1 MLSYRLLT
9 AGDFSSLYACFHEAF
24 SDYQVDMQMSEQQF
38 AQRLNR
44 DGVQL
49 ESSAGAFDDERMIG
63 FYMNALGDWQ
73 GKRTAYDGGTGI
85 VPHYRGRG
93 VAQEM
98 FAFVVSRLKERSV
111 SQYLLEVLASNERA
125 VALYRKLG
133 FVEVRRLA
141 VLRSQQALQSLD
153 DSAEVELQRIEEPD
167 WKLFQS
173 FWDGYPSWQNSIA
186 AVERIPNDRVIV
198 GAHVEGECVG
208 YGVVFRPAAN
218 LMQLAV
224 APAYRRKG
232 IGSRLLR
239 TLSAGE
245 TLKVNNVDE
254 EMKETLAFFEANGFK
269 VVLEQFEM
277 TNAITT
283 ALGTVPTRHW

>member
-9 AGDFSSLYACFHEAF
+9 AADISSLYECFLEAF
-24 SDYQVDMQMSEQQF
+24 SDYLVDMQMSEQEF
-38 AQRLNR
+38 AQRLAR

-49 ESSAGAFDDERMIG
+49 GISAAAFDDERMIA
-63 FYMNALGDWQ
+63 FYMNGAGEWLGKQ
-73 GKRTAYDGGTGI
+73 TAYDAGTGVI
-85 VPHYRGRG
+85 PHYRSRG
-93 VAQEM
+93 VAKDL

-111 SQYLLEVLASNERA
+111 SQYLLEVLSTNERA

-141 VLRSQQALQSLD
+141 VLRAQHALEPLD
-153 DSAEVELQRIEEPD
+153 DLAEVEIGRIEEPE

-186 AVERIPNDRVIV
+186 AVERIPSQRVMV
-198 GAHVEGECVG
+198 GAHVDGNCVG
-208 YGVVFRPAAN
+208 YGIVFSPAAN

-232 IGSRLLR
+232 IGSRILR
-239 TLSAGE
+239 ALSASD
-245 TLKVNNVDE
+245 TLKVNNIDE
-254 EMKETLAFFEANGFK
+254 KLKGTLAFFEANGFK

-277 TNAITT
+277 SKSI
-283 ALGTVPTRHW
+283 